1 MTSTST
7 IELTQPTENYERPRL
22 NLERWNSLRLAVEK
36 DGMAGWYEWAGSPGS
51 PLPWWEV
58 GALEL
63 IGQGKAADPASTLRK
78 QANDVLDP
86 ASKRSWRMTPDEAT
100 SALQLLDGGV
110 PGAWMRITP
119 EEAHERW
126 TLNMNCLLEA
136 GRLHIPGKVFKT
148 ADFKGGAVSPL
159 TWVYVLRAHYRKVPR
174 LHLRRTLDEQAAMLA
189 AALREAPTL
198 LGGLLEPAPDAT
210 PPAGSGPSR

>member
-1 MTSTST
+1 MTSMST
-7 IELTQPTENYERPRL
+7 IELTQTTENYERPRL

-36 DGMAGWYEWAGSPGS
+36 DGMAGWYAWAGSAGS

-63 IGQGKAADPASTLRK
+63 ISQGKAADPASTLRK

-119 EEAHERW
+119 EEAHDRW
-126 TLNMNCLLEA
+126 TLNMNCQLEA
-136 GRLHIPGKVFKT
+136 GRLHGPGKVFKAT
-148 ADFKGGAVSPL
+148 DFRGGATSPL
-159 TWVYVLRAHYRKVPR
+159 TWVYVLRAHFRKVPR
-174 LHLRRTLDEQAAMLA
+174 LHLRRTLDEQRAMLD

-198 LGGLLEPAPDAT
+198 FAGLLDAT
-210 PPAGSGPSR
+210 APAAAGPSG